1 MTDQT
6 KFIFKP
12 ELQKEPVWCYDVFY
26 SLTVS
31 GCIDPRK
38 MLLDQS
44 QIEQVEKSHRTY
56 QNLSIHQLEHISI
69 MLLLTVWQ
77 ETQSRRVIPENC
89 MVVSAPKK
97 KLSNG

>member
-12 ELQKEPVWCYDVFY
+12 ELQKEPVWCYDDIWY

-44 QIEQVEKSHRTY
+44 QIEQIDKAIELVKNFVDSAEREGV
-56 QNLSIHQLEHISI
+56 LE
-69 MLLLTVWQ
+69 LD
-77 ETQSRRVIPENC
+77 
-89 MVVSAPKK
+89 
-97 KLSNG
+97 

>member
-12 ELQKEPVWCYDVFY
+12 GLQNEPVWCYDDIWY

-44 QIEQVEKSHRTY
+44 QIEQVEKAIELIKNFVDSAEREGV
-56 QNLSIHQLEHISI
+56 LE
-69 MLLLTVWQ
+69 LD
-77 ETQSRRVIPENC
+77 
-89 MVVSAPKK
+89 
-97 KLSNG
+97 